1 MIIDIDIHSG
11 FCVGVTN
18 AVKRAEEELT
28 RSGSLYC
35 LGKIVHNQEEVGRLE
50 KMGLITI
57 DHDYFRKLTN
67 TKVLIRAHG
76 EPPETYE
83 IARRNKLELIDATCP
98 VVHKLQE
105 RIGRSSMKMKSEE
118 GQVIIFGKPGH
129 PEVEGLMGQTNGE
142 ALVVNNAHDLD
153 KVSFSKPA
161 ILYSQTTKPVN
172 EFEKLK
178 KALQEGYKNAGFKPS
193 EMMEIH
199 NTTCR
204 QVSGREEKITRFAA
218 SHDLVLFVSY
228 KESSNGQLLFEA
240 CKKGNPSAHFISS
253 PADIK
258 MEWLEGK
265 ESAGVCGATST
276 PIWLMEEVAENI
288 RELALVAGNN

>member
-1 MIIDIDIHSG
+1 MKIDIDIHSG
-11 FCVGVTN
+11 FCFGVTS
-18 AVKRAEEELT
+18 AVKRAEEELAK
-28 RSGSLYC
+28 SGSLYC
-35 LGKIVHNQEEVGRLE
+35 LGKIVHNQEEVERLE

-57 DHDYFRKLTN
+57 DRDHFRKLTN

-83 IARRNKLELIDATCP
+83 IARRNNLELIDATCP

-105 RIGRSSMKMKSEE
+105 RISRSSLKMNSEN

-142 ALVVNNAHDLD
+142 ALVVNNTHDLD
-153 KVSFSKPA
+153 SISFSKPA
-161 ILYSQTTKPVN
+161 ILYSQTTKPVK

-178 KALQEGYKNAGFKPS
+178 QALQDGYNKAGFNPS
-193 EMMEIH
+193 EMLEVH

-204 QVSGREEKITRFAA
+204 QVSGREDKITRFAA
-218 SHDLVLFVSY
+218 NHDLVLFVSY

-240 CKKGNPSAHFISS
+240 CRKGNSSAHFISS

-265 ESAGVCGATST
+265 ESAGICGATST
-276 PIWLMEEVAENI
+276 PIWLMEKVAENI
-288 RELALVAGNN
+288 RELALVVGNN